1 MTVVGQAKQ
10 YDVCIIGSGAGG
22 GMAAHALTKAGAD
35 VIVLEAGVPW
45 DNARDSAMLTWPYES
60 PRRGRS
66 TKERRVPPAAHAALS
81 RAAGQAGGGQAPR
94 HLHSRAALDPHT
106 ALERPGRMSLLRSM
120 QPRLPREREL
130 HLHQRADRPGA
141 RHR

>member
-22 GMAAHALTKAGAD
+22 GMAAYALTQAGAD
-35 VIVLEAGVPW
+35 VILLEAGVPW

-66 TKERRVPPAAHAALS
+66 TKERPFGEFDACRGAEENDGEPH
-81 RAAGQAGGGQAPR
+81 RKAAGTELNCLRARMGGA
-94 HLHSRAALDPHT
+94 
-106 ALERPGRMSLLRSM
+106 
-120 QPRLPREREL
+120 
-130 HLHQRADRPGA
+130 
-141 RHR
+141 